1 MRMKDIIDDL
11 KHGLLPVRQ
20 AEARWQQASA
30 DRRAGMEAGADM
42 APLFEA
48 EDQAHKAYLD
58 ACIVLHGYV
67 RGAVNVAEGRRAHQ
81 DE

>member
-1 MRMKDIIDDL
+1 MPMIDSNDL
-11 KHGLLPVRQ
+11 KHGLLPVQQ
-20 AEARWQQASA
+20 AEARYRQATA
-30 DRRAGMEAGADM
+30 DRKAGSEAGADM

-48 EDQAHKAYLD
+48 VDQAHKAYLD

-67 RGAVNVAEGRRAHQ
+67 RGAVNVAEGRRADQ

>member
-1 MRMKDIIDDL
+1 MTIIDIDDL

-20 AEARWQQASA
+20 AEARWQQANA
-30 DRRAGMEAGADM
+30 DRRAGSEAGADM

-48 EDQAHKAYLD
+48 VDQAHKAYLD

-67 RGAVNVAEGRRAHQ
+67 RGAVNIAEGRRADQ